1 MDQCNGSAN
10 GRPIDTP
17 GWRTRH
23 TRHWTPVRI
32 THTQRSA
39 RKDECMLQTL
49 LACSPTSLDAGIPQK
64 AKRPRPADGST
75 RSFDGLRR
83 PDERTGTHRQ
93 RYPSSTGACSP
104 GGKKRNGQRPPAA
117 CGPWPRSFLGCAAG
131 WDDGA
136 NKRGIGQPDA
146 SDLRRRKLHQRATRA
161 RIPADKGAPA
171 PPLSTGAA
179 AASTRSRL
187 LWVERLLTTR
197 KRSRR
202 KERTQSYFLRT
213 RRLAGIAASLG
224 VIVGYRASK

>member
-1 MDQCNGSAN
+1 MLLTADALWCGSRRWTVRMCASRRCSS
-10 GRPIDTP
+10 RP
-17 GWRTRH
+17 RR
-23 TRHWTPVRI
+23 
-32 THTQRSA
+32 RSA

-49 LACSPTSLDAGIPQK
+49 LACSPTSLDAGNPQK

-161 RIPADKGAPA
+161 RIPATKEQLSRLSRREPPSGKH
-171 PPLSTGAA
+171 PLSSALGGEQRA
-179 AASTRSRL
+179 RVRL
-187 LWVERLLTTR
+187 CLLPGR
-197 KRSRR
+197 
-202 KERTQSYFLRT
+202 
-213 RRLAGIAASLG
+213 
-224 VIVGYRASK
+224 

>member
-1 MDQCNGSAN
+1 MTAGTMHQCNDSAN

-161 RIPADKGAPA
+161 RIPATKEQLSRLSRREPPSGKH
-171 PPLSTGAA
+171 PLSSALGGEHAPRTHGEAGREATSAA
-179 AASTRSRL
+179 HQSGRRGRL
-187 LWVERLLTTR
+187 
-197 KRSRR
+197 
-202 KERTQSYFLRT
+202 
-213 RRLAGIAASLG
+213 
-224 VIVGYRASK
+224 

>member
-1 MDQCNGSAN
+1 MDQCNDSAN

-49 LACSPTSLDAGIPQK
+49 LACSPTSLDAGNPQK

-131 WDDGA
+131 WDDRA

-161 RIPADKGAPA
+161 RIPADKGAA
-171 PPLSTGAA
+171 EPPLSPRAA
-179 AASTRSRL
+179 QRPKHPLSSALGGERSA
-187 LWVERLLTTR
+187 E
-197 KRSRR
+197 
-202 KERTQSYFLRT
+202 
-213 RRLAGIAASLG
+213 
-224 VIVGYRASK
+224 